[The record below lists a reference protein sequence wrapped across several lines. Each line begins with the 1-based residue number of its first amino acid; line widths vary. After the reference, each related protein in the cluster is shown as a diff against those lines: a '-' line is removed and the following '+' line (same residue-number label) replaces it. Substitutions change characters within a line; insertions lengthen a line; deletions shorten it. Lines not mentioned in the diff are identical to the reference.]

1 MFPKS
6 KRPAPKPLS
15 WRSLDTF
22 CYFCSLDAFCYFLL
36 ATPRD
41 LCYND
46 KEFSRFFHFRRFFG
60 GCFHVHDAQ
69 NPSSAARSLP
79 ADGHASGSRPCRRY
93 QPPGPPLRRRPCTPH
108 AVPAHRRHVCPPSPQ
123 SGFFDNLRRAR
134 SVPAAFLRPALKK
147 ISFFLPL
154 ATPQTPP
161 PHPKPGPPDPKGPRT
176 QKAAGPS
183 TGPAALSFSP
193 SVRRFPLDLRIR
205 FKQLEAAL
213 PLELAHRQQVCLA
226 RQILVE
232 HLVPEADFV
241 RVLAR
246 AAVVHHGDVGP

>member
-15 WRSLDTF
+15 WRSLD
-22 CYFCSLDAFCYFLL
+22 AFCYFLL
-36 ATPRD
+36 AISRHFI
-41 LCYND
+41 LQSCRIYHILSISYFWVCY
-46 KEFSRFFHFRRFFG
+46 
-60 GCFHVHDAQ
+60 HVLYAQ
-69 NPSSAARSLP
+69 NPSSPPP
-79 ADGHASGSRPCRRY
+79 ADPHHPAYPHPASALPR
-93 QPPGPPLRRRPCTPH
+93 PPL
-108 AVPAHRRHVCPPSPQ
+108 
-123 SGFFDNLRRAR
+123 
-134 SVPAAFLRPALKK
+134 FLRPALKK

-161 PHPKPGPPDPKGPRT
+161 PHPKPGPPPGPKRPPHPKSRRT
-176 QKAAGPS
+176 LHRPGGS
-183 TGPAALSFSP
+183 FFFLFPAHPAFFP

>member
-1 MFPKS
+1 MSFMRRILPP
-6 KRPAPKPLS
+6 RPRLTPITPHIPSRRAP
-15 WRSLDTF
+15 
-22 CYFCSLDAFCYFLL
+22 
-36 ATPRD
+36 
-41 LCYND
+41 
-46 KEFSRFFHFRRFFG
+46 
-60 GCFHVHDAQ
+60 
-69 NPSSAARSLP
+69 LP
-79 ADGHASGSRPCRRY
+79 C
-93 QPPGPPLRRRPCTPH
+93 PPL
-108 AVPAHRRHVCPPSPQ
+108 
-123 SGFFDNLRRAR
+123 
-134 SVPAAFLRPALKK
+134 FLRPTLKK

-161 PHPKPGPPDPKGPRT
+161 PHPKPGPRT
-176 QKAAGPS
+176 QKA
-183 TGPAALSFSP
+183 PAPKKPPRPKSRRALHRPGGSFFFLFPAHPAFFP

>member
-15 WRSLDTF
+15 WRSLDAF

-79 ADGHASGSRPCRRY
+79 ADGHAAGSRPCRRY

-134 SVPAAFLRPALKK
+134 SVPAVFSRPALKK

-154 ATPQTPP
+154 ATPQTPS
-161 PHPKPGPPDPKGPRT
+161 PHPKLPRRTPNPAPRT
-176 QKAAGPS
+176 QKAPTHTKKPPGPPQARRLS
-183 TGPAALSFSP
+183 LFPRQYAVFPSICVYVSNSSRQLSRSNSLTVSRSASPARYS
-193 SVRRFPLDLRIR
+193 
-205 FKQLEAAL
+205 
-213 PLELAHRQQVCLA
+213 
-226 RQILVE
+226 
-232 HLVPEADFV
+232 
-241 RVLAR
+241 
-246 AAVVHHGDVGP
+246 